1 MICFQNKKMCS
12 IVLTL
17 VLVLVLGARVQ
28 AFDGCE
34 DNGYKVKCGEHCA
47 TYCECGNTTISSWS
61 RNHDQLHCCPQDKN
75 SGDTCTSYGV
85 TAVCSEGQA
94 LPLTE
99 PCRGVCFSY
108 KDPLNYIRNTV
119 TNNKTCVRLR
129 DKCFLQVVSLNYN
142 TYCKT

>member
-1 MICFQNKKMCS
+1 MCS

-17 VLVLVLGARVQ
+17 VLVPVLGARVQ
-28 AFDGCE
+28 AYDGCE
-34 DNGYKVKCGEHCA
+34 EWYKVKCGEHCA
-47 TYCECGNTTISSWS
+47 GYCYCGNTTFSYLPPYT
-61 RNHDQLHCCPQDKN
+61 NHDQYHCCHQDKN
-75 SGDTCTSYGV
+75 SGDTCTSDRFGL

-108 KDPLNYIRNTV
+108 KDPRNYIRNTV

-129 DKCFLQVVSLNYN
+129 DKCFLQVMSLNYN